1 MNIVTYFDEGPGTDQ
16 IKELVL
22 DIVHSAAERVGVN
35 HNNLDKIAIA
45 YPENY
50 GKAVQ
55 DIIGDVYTSNQDYDG
70 VGKSISKLK
79 QGQLRHSIVFHSCI
93 FEAIFSAQNESTG
106 GGITQWGIENQCM
119 YFVIPHELGHCKDHE
134 ERFIPTQKR
143 SLEFSSGFELEF
155 IHQYYSEILIDEACA
170 CIFGD
175 KYYSEEMVSHRY
187 SEENQT
193 LNQSYNSLRKQLQ
206 IYSGKDE
213 EILKLAVN
221 TSGWIWMYQI
231 QLAKH
236 LISSSYRVRKDY
248 QLTQLA
254 DIFENTDK
262 EHLYFLQALDLLM
275 DNYPNIPK
283 EAKEILAQSWRNFAK
298 KAGFTFEKQKEG
310 WHFYWN

>member
-1 MNIVTYFDEGPGTDQ
+1 MNIVTYFDEGPGTDL
-16 IKELVL
+16 IKELAS
-22 DIVHSAAERVGVN
+22 DIVQSAAERVGIN

-55 DIIGDVYTSNQDYDG
+55 DITGDRYTSNHDYVG

-93 FEAIFSAQNESTG
+93 FEAILSELKSAG
-106 GGITQWGIENQCM
+106 GEITQWGIENQCM

-134 ERFIPTQKR
+134 ERFIPSPKR
-143 SLEFSSGFELEF
+143 SLDFSTGFDLEF
-155 IHQYYSEILIDEACA
+155 IHQYYSEILIDEASA

-175 KYYSEEMVSHRY
+175 KYYSEKMINHRY
-187 SEENQT
+187 SEERKT
-193 LNQSYNSLRKQLQ
+193 LNKSYNELRKKLQ

-213 EILKLAVN
+213 EILKLAAS
-221 TSGWIWMYQI
+221 TSEWIWMYQI

-236 LISSSYRVRKDY
+236 IVSSSYRVAKDF

-254 DIFENTDK
+254 DIFENTED
-262 EHLYFLQALDLLM
+262 EHLYFLQALHLII

-283 EAKEILAQSWRNFAK
+283 EAKETLIQSWRNFVK
-298 KAGFTFEKQKEG
+298 KAGFTFEKRKEG